1 MSKKKI
7 YIASSFRH
15 IHAVQ
20 LLERQLITMGYEILD
35 WTRKASV
42 PEGLTPAQRREW
54 MDTDNNGGTVFAFCH
69 ESCTSADLV
78 IYLGQSGQDAGVE
91 IGMAKA
97 SNIPVLGIRGPLEYA
112 GLMLY
117 GSCTTWVDSI
127 GHALLILER
136 LASCDVKDFTKKLVS
151 LKKETKAE
159 ALKLAD

>member
-1 MSKKKI
+1 MQKKKI

-20 LLERQLITMGYEILD
+20 LLERQLIAMGYEIMD

-42 PEGLTPAQRREW
+42 PEGLSPAKRREW

-127 GHALLILER
+127 GHALLILEKFVNCNDEDR
-136 LASCDVKDFTKKLVS
+136 HEKLIN
-151 LKKETKAE
+151 LKKETKKE
-159 ALKLAD
+159 AKKLEV

>member
-1 MSKKKI
+1 MQEKKKI
-7 YIASSFRH
+7 YIASSYRH

-20 LLERQLITMGYEILD
+20 LLEKQLIDMNYEILD

-42 PEGLTPAQRREW
+42 PEGLSPAQRREW
-54 MDTDNNGGTVFAFCH
+54 MDTDNSGGTVFEFCKNA
-69 ESCTSADLV
+69 CTSADLV

-117 GSCTTWVDSI
+117 GSCTKWVETIDQ
-127 GHALLILER
+127 ALVIL
-136 LASCDVKDFTKKLVS
+136 KDLSNTPTANFSAHLLS
-151 LKKETKAE
+151 LKGKNNGNT
-159 ALKLAD
+159 